1 MAAAPS
7 IDGSN
12 KMSTRLPASEE
23 RPCQP
28 CRYTELCER
37 VNKCVLKE
45 LGECRRM
52 VATRGLYLGLTRGD
66 NEAA

>member
-1 MAAAPS
+1 
-7 IDGSN
+7 
-12 KMSTRLPASEE
+12 MSTRLPASEE

-37 VNKCVLKE
+37 VNRCVLKE
-45 LGECRRM
+45 L
-52 VATRGLYLGLTRGD
+52 VALQATRTRLRGLYLGLTRGD